1 MGRDRALGDGEAT
14 PRTRLCDKVAFSHGR
29 YKKRGKIWIA
39 IIAEVA
45 IIKGGKEAGTDF
57 REIKDLRDFR
67 EIRGFRGFRGFRGL
81 KEIRERGWLLE
92 METACR
98 MGRPLRGNFAGE
110 AYFVSLV
117 LTLLVTSVTSEPT

>member
-67 EIRGFRGFRGFRGL
+67 EIRDFRG
-81 KEIRERGWLLE
+81 RGWWGNNIKKSDSGRGIRLGVE
-92 METACR
+92 ME
-98 MGRPLRGNFAGE
+98 LL
-110 AYFVSLV
+110 YL
-117 LTLLVTSVTSEPT
+117 LTRKGAAPVAKNSTI